1 MKLAIVSSG
10 KGWQSE
16 ELRDSALERGWHVE
30 FLSPKAFS
38 LSLPDFTIG
47 NTASD
52 VLGYD
57 AFLVRSIPI
66 GSLEQIVFR
75 LDVLYLLEMLG
86 KPVVNSPFVIEKT
99 VDKLYTSMLL
109 SKNGI
114 PTPKTAVSESFSD
127 AILWFKAFGG
137 DVVVKPLFGSNGIG
151 IIRVDSEDLAHRIF
165 RALELG
171 RYVFYIQEFI
181 PHKDEDI
188 RVFVAGGRIVSAM
201 LRKGN
206 SWKTNI
212 YQGAVPLPFDP
223 PQKLK
228 ELSLFIS
235 ELLGAD
241 YLGIDFIFSEDGK
254 LYVLEVNGIPGW
266 RGLQSVTEERIA
278 DAILS
283 CVERKLSFSR

>member
-16 ELRDSALERGWHVE
+16 ELKDAALRRGWQVE

-38 LSLPDFTIG
+38 ISLPDFTVE
-47 NTASD
+47 NSASNA
-52 VLGYD
+52 LSYD
-57 AFLVRSIPI
+57 AFLVRTIPI

-86 KPVVNSPFVIEKT
+86 KPVINSPFVIEKT

-114 PTPKTAVSESFSD
+114 PTPKTAVAESFSD
-127 AILWFKAFGG
+127 AILWFEALGG

-151 IIRVDSEDLAHRIF
+151 IIRVDSKDMAHRIF

-181 PHKDEDI
+181 PHRDEDI
-188 RVFVAGGRIVSAM
+188 RVFVAGGKVVSAM

-212 YQGAVPLPFDP
+212 YQGAVPIPFDP
-223 PQKLK
+223 PQNLR

-235 ELLGAD
+235 ELLKAD

-278 DAILS
+278 DVILD
-283 CVERKLSFSR
+283 CVERRLSLSR